1 MSNTMSYKNFVGS
14 VKYDD
19 REEILYGKIEA
30 IDDLVTFEGKDI
42 ASLKTAFHE
51 AVEDYL
57 HLCRETGKNPGKS
70 FKGSLN
76 IRLSEKLHREAAIK
90 AAEKGITLNQLIRES
105 VEKYIT

>member
-1 MSNTMSYKNFVGS
+1 MSYKNFVGS

-30 IDDLVTFEGKDI
+30 IDDLVTYEGKDI
-42 ASLKTAFHE
+42 AGLKAAFHE

-57 HLCRETGKNPGKS
+57 HLCRGAGKKPGKS

-76 IRLSEKLHREAAIK
+76 IRLSEELHREAAIK